1 MGSTGFSKRPHNSSR
16 SAEPLGVRIHSS
28 YTVPGE
34 DLWIEIFRD
43 HGWFGAG
50 GPGELEFSV
59 VMRLMNELDP
69 SFND

>member
-1 MGSTGFSKRPHNSSR
+1 M
-16 SAEPLGVRIHSS
+16 RIHSS